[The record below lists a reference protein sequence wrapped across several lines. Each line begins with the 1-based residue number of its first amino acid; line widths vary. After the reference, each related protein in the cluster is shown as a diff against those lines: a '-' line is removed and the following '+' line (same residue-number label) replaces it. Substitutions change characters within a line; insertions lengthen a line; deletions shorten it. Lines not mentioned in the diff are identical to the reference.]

1 MRLGILVPINSLKH
15 EMDMVQRRY
24 TDISIQ
30 CITYSSVF
38 EIPDLLRGKQKE
50 LDYLLFFGKTTHA
63 YVARKITP
71 TIPWDVIPRT
81 NATLFLILFKALL
94 NGSNVYSLATDLHPA
109 EKKMLYDSYQEV
121 GVDLSKVTVDYA
133 PSFTFDEMFVSRM
146 KDFYYR
152 CRQKDPNVTC
162 ITIYSEVYNQLAA
175 EKFPIVYLIST
186 LTDIYNAIEN
196 AHNKFLLRMSRESQ
210 LVIIYIS
217 IDDVDKYSPL
227 SSDEYQMTLETLTV
241 TKYIHIFAQKIQGA
255 VFAVTERDF
264 LIFSTRTI
272 VESQTEK
279 FHRFTLVDD
288 VKKNTASTVSIGI
301 GFGKTAME
309 AKKHAKIGVKRAQ
322 QGGGNQLFLVYDK
335 ATIRG
340 PFRSEDSTP
349 PPIYI
354 SDRFLCISSQTGI
367 SSFTLAQIHKI
378 INEQGRNEFT
388 PVEIADLLN
397 VSMRSMNRTILK
409 LIDTGH
415 VVEVGKKF
423 QSKGGRP
430 SRILRFNL

>member
-1 MRLGILVPINSLKH
+1 M
-15 EMDMVQRRY
+15 
-24 TDISIQ
+24 
-30 CITYSSVF
+30 
-38 EIPDLLRGKQKE
+38 
-50 LDYLLFFGKTTHA
+50 
-63 YVARKITP
+63 
-71 TIPWDVIPRT
+71 
-81 NATLFLILFKALL
+81 
-94 NGSNVYSLATDLHPA
+94 
-109 EKKMLYDSYQEV
+109 
-121 GVDLSKVTVDYA
+121 
-133 PSFTFDEMFVSRM
+133 
-146 KDFYYR
+146 
-152 CRQKDPNVTC
+152 
-162 ITIYSEVYNQLAA
+162 YNQLAA

-288 VKKNTASTVSIGI
+288 VKKNTASTISIGI

-309 AKKHAKIGVKRAQ
+309 AKKHAKIGVKKAQ